1 MQYISK
7 HLLIIFIM
15 AQNGKDTSGNAFKY
29 SMIPLLIGCALIF
42 FLYRSCGNSVFENQ
56 KPLSSEFVLTPEE
69 KAAEAAAKEAE
80 SAPVETAASATETAE
95 TEVAKD
101 SLQ

>member
-1 MQYISK
+1 
-7 HLLIIFIM
+7 M

-29 SMIPLLIGCALIF
+29 SMIPLLIGCAVIF

-69 KAAEAAAKEAE
+69 KAAEAAAKEAVE
-80 SAPVETAASATETAE
+80 APAVVEAAPAADATVE

>member
-1 MQYISK
+1 
-7 HLLIIFIM
+7 M

-29 SMIPLLIGCALIF
+29 SMIPLLIGCAVIF

-69 KAAEAAAKEAE
+69 KAAEAAAKEAAE
-80 SAPVETAASATETAE
+80 APAVEEAAPAADAAVE